1 MKPRVLAVLLAL
13 AAALEAPILSAGS
26 ITITCDNDYDLY
38 VDGVYV
44 GSQNN
49 NDGNYGWGIPE
60 TWGISL
66 GPGWHTIAVAGRD
79 ESAASGTGIGLI
91 AVVTSDLGFSYITD
105 GTWKVESQAPA
116 GWQLPS
122 FDDSQWRLAFVEGP
136 YDSNPWGSFAPPMTQ
151 FAASG
156 ALWIWRDNPPYY
168 PGYGFYNTGAHQ
180 FCWFRKQIFVNEA
193 TPAVPST
200 WGRIKNLAR

>member
-49 NDGNYGWGIPE
+49 NDGNWGWGTPE
-60 TWGISL
+60 TWSVAL
-66 GPGWHTIAVAGRD
+66 GAGWHTIAIAGRD
-79 ESAASGTGIGLI
+79 ESAASNSGVGLI
-91 AVVTSDLGFSYITD
+91 ALITSDLGLMYVTD
-105 GTWKVESQAPA
+105 GTWLVESQSLS
-116 GWQLPS
+116 GWHLPGY
-122 FDDSQWRLAFVEGP
+122 DDSQWRNAFVEGP
-136 YDSNPWGSFAPPMTQ
+136 YNSPPWVIYAPAMTQ

-156 ALWIWRDNPPYY
+156 ALWIWRDNPPYS
-168 PGYGFYNTGAHQ
+168 PGYGFLNSGAHQ

-200 WGRIKNLAR
+200 WGRIKTLAR